1 MRREEAYFR
10 PTWAE
15 INLDHLSYNYRQ
27 IRNNVAP
34 ATAVM
39 AVVKA
44 DAYGHGRRVAQVLYD
59 EGVRDFAV
67 SSVDEGVEL
76 RGVIPPD
83 TRILILGYAPVEAVA
98 TIITKGLTPTVIDLD
113 FAKALSDYAIVAG
126 FKVPVHVK
134 VDTGM
139 NRIGFDYRVA
149 ADEIFGLVDY
159 PGIEVAGIF
168 THFAT
173 ADDRDKSF
181 TQEQVKRFAA
191 VVDALTDKGL
201 VIPLRHAANS
211 AGVVDLPQLNLN
223 LVRPGII
230 LYGHYPSDEVNRNN
244 IDLKPVMSLKT
255 RIVQTKTLAPGD
267 TVSYGRHFTAQGET
281 RTATLPLG
289 YADGYSRM
297 LSGKGTT
304 VWLRDREVPL
314 IGNVCMD
321 QCMIDITGLEGVTP
335 GEVVELFGEHVT
347 AERLAEILGT
357 IPYEICCMIGK
368 RVPRVNVKN
377 GIFEEDYPFL

>member
-15 INLDHLSYNYRQ
+15 INLDHLIDNYRQ

-34 ATAVM
+34 ATAIM

-44 DAYGHGRRVAQVLYD
+44 DAYGHGLRVAQVLYD

-98 TIITKGLTPTVIDLD
+98 TIVKKGLTPTIIDLE
-113 FAKALSDYAIVAG
+113 FAKVLSDYAVAAG
-126 FKVPVHVK
+126 FKIPVHVK

-149 ADEIFGLVDY
+149 TDEIFGLVDY

-173 ADDRDKSF
+173 ADERDKSF

-201 VIPLRHAANS
+201 VIPLRHASNS

-230 LYGHYPSDEVNRNN
+230 LYGHYPSDEVMQTN

-255 RIVQTKTLAPGD
+255 CIVQTKTLAPGD
-267 TVSYGRHFTAQGET
+267 TVSYGRHFAAQAESK
-281 RTATLPLG
+281 TATLPLG

-304 VWLRDREVPL
+304 VWLRDQEVSL

-321 QCMIDITGLEGVTP
+321 QCMIDITGLDGVES
-335 GEVVELFGEHVT
+335 GEVVELFGEHLP